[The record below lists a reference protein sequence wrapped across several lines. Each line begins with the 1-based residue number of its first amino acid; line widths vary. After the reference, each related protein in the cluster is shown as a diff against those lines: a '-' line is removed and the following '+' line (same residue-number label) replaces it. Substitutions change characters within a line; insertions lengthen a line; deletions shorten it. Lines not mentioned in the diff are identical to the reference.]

1 MSHTDSDFE
10 TTEPLTP
17 VDPDGVTTDSLEA
30 LQSDEQRKIL
40 DIVDH
45 LRRQGLSGIVE
56 LPQLVVC
63 GDQSSGKSSVLEAI
77 TEIPFPRNENLCT
90 RFATEIILR
99 RHVSSAISTRI
110 TPDKSRPEAEQQALR
125 DFTRTITDFT
135 ELPFIIAEATKAMGL
150 EAVGQT
156 NKAFARDVLT
166 VEISGPSRPQLTLV
180 DLPGLIHSANRMQSE
195 EDVKLIQEL
204 ILDYMQNPRTI
215 ILAVIT
221 AKNDYANQIVLKHC
235 QTIDPS
241 GRRTLGIITKPDTLT
256 EGTANQR
263 SWLDLAQ
270 NRDIYFELGWHMV
283 KNRTD
288 VEADKSF
295 SQRNTAERQF
305 FSKGAYLDLPSHC
318 KGIETLRS
326 RLSALLHNHLKT
338 ELPHLKAELMEKL
351 ANTSREL
358 KQLGVKRN
366 TPQEQRMFLTD
377 IGTKINEL
385 LKAGVRGQYDVSF
398 FGTVDMK
405 APVDSLE
412 NIRRFRAV
420 IQHLNLNFS
429 DRMHT
434 VGSKYRI
441 PSRKG
446 DTREVKEPTDKAADI
461 KGPIKLT
468 RDEAIDWVHRTLER
482 SRGLELPGNFNPLIV
497 SQLFWEQST
506 PWNNLALEHI
516 EFVAAKCST
525 FVDIVLTETAPSDI
539 KSRLTDY
546 CVEKALTDALAAAKA
561 ELEKIIADKQ
571 RNLMTYNHYFTS
583 KIQDQ
588 RKSKF
593 ASILSGVAKAASVS
607 VSKDGDENNIETYI
621 SPAKL
626 DADMHAGI
634 EQNMDKF
641 SAEDALDTQIAYY
654 ADELKY
660 FLNCVSKQVVERHL
674 VDTLSWNVL
683 SPRVIAGLTDEQVR
697 LLTAEKMEVA
707 RSRDRLEGRKQ
718 VLEKGLRVFK
728 EALGGFA

>member
-1 MSHTDSDFE
+1 
-10 TTEPLTP
+10 
-17 VDPDGVTTDSLEA
+17 
-30 LQSDEQRKIL
+30 
-40 DIVDH
+40 
-45 LRRQGLSGIVE
+45 
-56 LPQLVVC
+56 
-63 GDQSSGKSSVLEAI
+63 
-77 TEIPFPRNENLCT
+77 
-90 RFATEIILR
+90 
-99 RHVSSAISTRI
+99 
-110 TPDKSRPEAEQQALR
+110 
-125 DFTRTITDFT
+125 
-135 ELPFIIAEATKAMGL
+135 MGL
-150 EAVGQT
+150 EDIGQS

-204 ILDYMQNPRTI
+204 VLDYMKNPRTI

-235 QTIDPS
+235 QAIDPS

-263 SWLDLAQ
+263 AWLDLAQ

-283 KNRTD
+283 KNRSDLEGT
-288 VEADKSF
+288 KSF

-351 ANTSREL
+351 SYTSKEL
-358 KQLGVKRN
+358 DQLGVKRS
-366 TPQEQRMFLTD
+366 TPPEQRMFLTD
-377 IGTKINEL
+377 IGMKINEL
-385 LKAGVRGQYDVSF
+385 LKAGVRGQYDVPF
-398 FGTVDMK
+398 FGPVDMN
-405 APVDSLE
+405 AEVDSLE

-420 IQHLNLNFS
+420 VQHLNLNFS
-429 DRMHT
+429 DRMHRA
-434 VGSKYRI
+434 GSKYRI

-446 DTREVKEPTDKAADI
+446 KDSEEEEYATKKRGDKVGDLT
-461 KGPIKLT
+461 GPIKMT
-468 RDEAIDWVHRTLER
+468 REEAIDWVHRTLER
-482 SRGLELPGNFNPLIV
+482 SRGLELPGNFNPLII

-506 PWNNLALEHI
+506 PWNELALSHI
-516 EFVAAKCST
+516 DSVADKCKV
-525 FVDIVLTETAPSDI
+525 FVDIVLHETAPSDI
-539 KSRLTDY
+539 RNRLANY
-546 CVEKALTDALAAAKA
+546 CVEKALTDALAAAKS
-561 ELEKIIADKQ
+561 ELSKIIADKE

-588 RKSKF
+588 RKSKL
-593 ASILSGVAKAASVS
+593 AQILLGVAKAAQVS
-607 VSKDGDENNIETYI
+607 WAYDEGDEQKVETLI

-626 DADMHAGI
+626 DEDMHTGI

-660 FLNCVSKQVVERHL
+660 FINCVSKQVIERHL

-683 SPRVIAGLTDEQVR
+683 SPMVIAGLTDQQIA
-697 LLTAEKMEVA
+697 LLTAEASEVS
-707 RSRDRLEGRKQ
+707 RNRDRLEGRKE
-718 VLEKGLRVFK
+718 VLEKGLKIFK

>member
-1 MSHTDSDFE
+1 MTLSDSEYE
-10 TTEPLTP
+10 TSDPLTP
-17 VDPDGVTTDSLEA
+17 IDPEGVTTDSLEA

-99 RHVSSAISTRI
+99 RHATSAISTRI
-110 TPDKSRPEAEQQALR
+110 TPDKSRPEAEQQDLR

-135 ELPFIIAEATKAMGL
+135 QLPDIIADATKAMGL
-150 EAVGQT
+150 EEVGQT

-195 EDVKLIQEL
+195 EDVRLIQEL
-204 ILDYMQNPRTI
+204 ILDYMRNPRTI

-235 QTIDPS
+235 QAIDPS

-270 NRDIYFELGWHMV
+270 NRDIYFELGWHIV

-288 VEADKSF
+288 LEAAKSF

-305 FSKGAYLDLPSHC
+305 FAKGAYLDLPSHC
-318 KGIETLRS
+318 KGIESLRS

-351 ANTSREL
+351 ANTTREL
-358 KQLGVKRN
+358 NQIGVKRD
-366 TPQEQRMFLTD
+366 TPQEQRIFLTD
-377 IGTKINEL
+377 IGMEINEL

-398 FGTVDMK
+398 FGPVDMN
-405 APVDSLE
+405 AAVDSLE

-420 IQHLNLNFS
+420 VQHLNLNFS
-429 DRMHT
+429 DRMHRE
-434 VGSKYRI
+434 GSKYRI

-446 DTREVKEPTDKAADI
+446 ADGESKEFSDETNDLKGPMKMTRE
-461 KGPIKLT
+461 
-468 RDEAIDWVHRTLER
+468 EAIDWVHRTLER
-482 SRGLELPGNFNPLIV
+482 SRGLELPGSFNPLIV

-506 PWNNLALEHI
+506 PWNELALTHI
-516 EFVAAKCST
+516 ENVAAKCAT
-525 FVDIVLTETAPSDI
+525 FVDTVLNETAPSDI
-539 KSRLTDY
+539 KTRLTDY
-546 CVEKALTDALAAAKA
+546 CVEKALSDALTNAKI
-561 ELEKIIADKQ
+561 ELEKIIADKE
-571 RNLMTYNHYFTS
+571 RNLMTYNHYFTT

-588 RKSKF
+588 RKSKL
-593 ASILSGVAKAASVS
+593 AQILSSIAKTAQVS
-607 VSKDGDENNIETYI
+607 WGKDDTNNFETCI
-621 SPAKL
+621 DPATL
-626 DADMHAGI
+626 DADMHSGV

-660 FLNCVSKQVVERHL
+660 FINCVSKQVVERHL

-683 SPRVIAGLTDEQVR
+683 SPRVIAGLTDAQVQ
-697 LLTAEKMEVA
+697 LLTAEKHEVV
-707 RSRDRLEGRKQ
+707 RNRERLEGRKE
-718 VLEKGLRVFK
+718 VLEKGLKVFR